1 MATFSA
7 IEVSSTIKRNNHKLQ
22 IRISDTIGENAEAKM
37 QEIRSILD
45 QAIAEFQNEE
55 ETVEEAEN
63 TASGPTPASS
73 DLASDLVTTRQVRLI
88 KKLLREKKIPE
99 KDFCDLQGISCLEE
113 LNKSK
118 GRWVIGAM
126 LYS

>member
-73 DLASDLVTTRQVRLI
+73 DPASDLVTTRQVRLI
-88 KKLLREKKIPE
+88 KKLLREKKISE
-99 KDFCDLQGISCLEE
+99 KEFCALQDVSCLEE